1 MQRAK
6 VTAEEFI
13 KIWQQAK
20 SVAEVAEK
28 TGLKIAAARRRASV
42 YRTIYDVMLKKFKSG
57 QRYDWTALQRAA
69 HRYRK

>member
-28 TGLKIAAARRRASV
+28 TGLTRLAAIRRATV
-42 YRTIYDVMLKKFKSG
+42 YRGHNVRLKKFDGGRKF
-57 QRYDWTALQRAA
+57 DWTSLQLAA